1 MAGSG
6 ITQAIYDRVV
16 NSFDGMTRQELKT
29 SLNLTSDQVRCRT
42 NDLVKAGKLVVMNDE
57 QGVPRYYDVQEKKMD
72 ITEAQAKDTPE
83 IMTEIGDSITKSLI
97 RGAEQSGFD
106 KGFSRG
112 YATGVK
118 ESQREAYE
126 AGKRA
131 VLKKLEALLS

>member
-6 ITQAIYDRVV
+6 ITQSIYDRVV

-29 SLNLTSDQVRCRT
+29 SLNLTADQVRCRT

-57 QGVPRYYDVQEKKMD
+57 QGVPRYYDVQEKKMEK
-72 ITEAQAKDTPE
+72 TEDTVIDTAVNKAWAHIAE
-83 IMTEIGDSITKSLI
+83 E
-97 RGAEQSGFD
+97 AEQR
-106 KGFSRG
+106 GFSRG